1 MSDIQKLTDQ
11 KQAQRRAGIA
21 ARRGL
26 SSAQRRSQSEAICRR
41 IAALEVFREA
51 RRVLLY
57 AAFGGEADLSGL
69 TAGDGERAYCY
80 PVCLP
85 EYQMLAACPLG
96 PESWERGAYGILT
109 PDPERSRVI
118 PPEELELVL
127 VPCTAFDSGCRRVGM
142 GKGYYDRFLPRC
154 KKAVKLGV
162 AFECQRVERAAVDEF
177 DVRLDGYVTEERI
190 YTWKK

>member
-1 MSDIQKLTDQ
+1 MTERQTLTEQ

-41 IAALEVFREA
+41 IAALEVFREV

-57 AAFGGEADLSGL
+57 AAFGGEAELSAL
-69 TAGDGERAYCY
+69 AAGDREYCY

-85 EYQMLAACPLG
+85 DCQMLAACPLG
-96 PESWERGAYGILT
+96 PESWEVGAYGILA
-109 PDPERSRVI
+109 PNPARSRII

-127 VPCTAFDSGCRRVGM
+127 VPCTAFDSACRRVGM

-154 KKAVKLGV
+154 EKAVKLGV
-162 AFECQRVERAAVDEF
+162 AFECQRVETAVADEF